1 MTSVSSSPASP
12 PAPPPS
18 PPSPPCT
25 ETNPDLNPETPTP
38 SSSWSEWLPT
48 LFTDEQRTALEDDE
62 HPCDCKPY
70 IYNGLSSPPDHH
82 TQLLDALQLGT
93 VEDTKGVFRTQ
104 LDRTHTSAG
113 RYTLYKWLDYP
124 LTTAEDIRTRS
135 QTRQTLLG
143 TDASSRAIRH
153 SLATMESEW
162 TSLCWC
168 WHEGKSK
175 TELVEN
181 LLFTGVFAP
190 LNRIPLVQN
199 VYHHMRVCGTP
210 LIHCLAP
217 IVPVVLA
224 YLMLWWMGSGMTF
237 SECWDMSM
245 GVLKNTLWFDDGSGD
260 EGHGG
265 SQRGGGPLG
274 LLFGGGGAKGGRGS
288 GGGGLL
294 GTLSTMVP
302 ALMKSLKWVWWIVF
316 VANIVL
322 MLYQCYRHYKLLA
335 HVYHRTYQ
343 AATWVRHAREMTA
356 LFGGPP
362 SSSQSSSVE
371 EVFSTLD
378 AWSTTAHP
386 EFTLFTNAFDFL
398 NAYGLLRQ
406 TNVRRECEQLVR
418 QIGVMDALQ
427 SVDALLRSDGRY
439 HEPES
444 IQTPPLST
452 SESTSASVSAPTT
465 TPPVLELTQAFHPK
479 LDTATQTLHD
489 LTLDRHTVLTGSN
502 ASGKSTV
509 LKTLL
514 LNVLLAQ
521 SWGVCCAASMRWTP
535 FETFRGYLYT
545 VDDCGRESLFQAQ
558 IRRIEEFIQDASA
571 VADADAATTTATT
584 TGHSLLVVDE
594 ILNSTN
600 PIEAMLLSYQ
610 YARIIGNRLSSTCR
624 LMMTTHYPVLTTLAK
639 HHPTQFVNWAM
650 GPQYAVQVG
659 QACHASSA
667 IGTVREMTRILT
679 PADHTRLDK
688 AYQRMYKR
696 LAKMRFKELD
706 NGDNGEEEK
715 NEENEENEEEPVSM
729 TQKTALEKQTTK
741 QVLEMRTTKDVLENE
756 SESPR
761 TEDPTEHVVSPAST
775 ATNGLQVETE
785 LQ

>member
-1 MTSVSSSPASP
+1 M
-12 PAPPPS
+12 
-18 PPSPPCT
+18 
-25 ETNPDLNPETPTP
+25 
-38 SSSWSEWLPT
+38 
-48 LFTDEQRTALEDDE
+48 
-62 HPCDCKPY
+62 
-70 IYNGLSSPPDHH
+70 
-82 TQLLDALQLGT
+82 
-93 VEDTKGVFRTQ
+93 
-104 LDRTHTSAG
+104 
-113 RYTLYKWLDYP
+113 
-124 LTTAEDIRTRS
+124 
-135 QTRQTLLG
+135 
-143 TDASSRAIRH
+143 
-153 SLATMESEW
+153 
-162 TSLCWC
+162 
-168 WHEGKSK
+168 
-175 TELVEN
+175 
-181 LLFTGVFAP
+181 
-190 LNRIPLVQN
+190 
-199 VYHHMRVCGTP
+199 
-210 LIHCLAP
+210 
-217 IVPVVLA
+217 
-224 YLMLWWMGSGMTF
+224 
-237 SECWDMSM
+237 
-245 GVLKNTLWFDDGSGD
+245 
-260 EGHGG
+260 
-265 SQRGGGPLG
+265 
-274 LLFGGGGAKGGRGS
+274 
-288 GGGGLL
+288 
-294 GTLSTMVP
+294 
-302 ALMKSLKWVWWIVF
+302 
-316 VANIVL
+316 
-322 MLYQCYRHYKLLA
+322 
-335 HVYHRTYQ
+335 
-343 AATWVRHAREMTA
+343 
-356 LFGGPP
+356 
-362 SSSQSSSVE
+362 
-371 EVFSTLD
+371 
-378 AWSTTAHP
+378 
-386 EFTLFTNAFDFL
+386 
-398 NAYGLLRQ
+398 
-406 TNVRRECEQLVR
+406 
-418 QIGVMDALQ
+418 
-427 SVDALLRSDGRY
+427 
-439 HEPES
+439 
-444 IQTPPLST
+444 
-452 SESTSASVSAPTT
+452 
-465 TPPVLELTQAFHPK
+465 
-479 LDTATQTLHD
+479 
-489 LTLDRHTVLTGSN
+489 
-502 ASGKSTV
+502 

-521 SWGVCCAASMRWTP
+521 LWGVCCAASMRWTP

-571 VADADAATTTATT
+571 VADADAATTTATA

-741 QVLEMRTTKDVLENE
+741 QALEMRTTNDVLENE

>member
-1 MTSVSSSPASP
+1 
-12 PAPPPS
+12 
-18 PPSPPCT
+18 
-25 ETNPDLNPETPTP
+25 
-38 SSSWSEWLPT
+38 
-48 LFTDEQRTALEDDE
+48 
-62 HPCDCKPY
+62 
-70 IYNGLSSPPDHH
+70 
-82 TQLLDALQLGT
+82 
-93 VEDTKGVFRTQ
+93 
-104 LDRTHTSAG
+104 
-113 RYTLYKWLDYP
+113 
-124 LTTAEDIRTRS
+124 
-135 QTRQTLLG
+135 
-143 TDASSRAIRH
+143 
-153 SLATMESEW
+153 
-162 TSLCWC
+162 
-168 WHEGKSK
+168 
-175 TELVEN
+175 
-181 LLFTGVFAP
+181 
-190 LNRIPLVQN
+190 
-199 VYHHMRVCGTP
+199 
-210 LIHCLAP
+210 
-217 IVPVVLA
+217 
-224 YLMLWWMGSGMTF
+224 
-237 SECWDMSM
+237 
-245 GVLKNTLWFDDGSGD
+245 
-260 EGHGG
+260 
-265 SQRGGGPLG
+265 
-274 LLFGGGGAKGGRGS
+274 
-288 GGGGLL
+288 
-294 GTLSTMVP
+294 
-302 ALMKSLKWVWWIVF
+302 
-316 VANIVL
+316 

-343 AATWVRHAREMTA
+343 AATWVRHAREMAT

-371 EVFSTLD
+371 EAFSTLD

-427 SVDALLRSDGRY
+427 SVDALLRSDARY

-452 SESTSASVSAPTT
+452 SESTSVSVSAPTSS
-465 TPPVLELTQAFHPK
+465 PPVLELTQAFHPK
-479 LDTATQTLHD
+479 LDTTTQTLHD

-514 LNVLLAQ
+514 GMLWLNR
-521 SWGVCCAASMRWTP
+521 GVCCAASMRWTP

-571 VADADAATTTATT
+571 VADTDAATTTATA

-624 LMMTTHYPVLTTLAK
+624 LVMTTHYPVLTTLAK
-639 HHPTQFVNWAM
+639 HHPIQFVNWAM

-679 PADHTRLDK
+679 PADHTRPDK
-688 AYQRMYKR
+688 AYQRMYKTGQN
-696 LAKMRFKELD
+696 AVKELD
-706 NGDNGEEEK
+706 DGDEEEEVDALTSKAVLEKRTTEDDWK
-715 NEENEENEEEPVSM
+715 NEL
-729 TQKTALEKQTTK
+729 QKT
-741 QVLEMRTTKDVLENE
+741 
-756 SESPR
+756 
-761 TEDPTEHVVSPAST
+761 
-775 ATNGLQVETE
+775 
-785 LQ
+785 